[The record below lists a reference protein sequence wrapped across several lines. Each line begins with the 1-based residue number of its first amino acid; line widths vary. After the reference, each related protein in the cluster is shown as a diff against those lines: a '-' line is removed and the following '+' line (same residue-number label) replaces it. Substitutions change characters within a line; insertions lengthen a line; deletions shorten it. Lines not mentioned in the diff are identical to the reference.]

1 MRRILVAS
9 ILLAIILST
18 SYSLFHPGF
27 FRVHDFTHGA
37 RIAELARAVADGH
50 VPPQWS
56 KNLGF
61 GYGMPLYL
69 FYAPLPYYFGS
80 LIYWLSGSL
89 VLSIKSIFLLANVGT
104 AIGAYLLGKRLF
116 GTFGGLLVSAAITLA
131 PYRAVNL
138 FVRGAVSE
146 AWGIMAAVWIL
157 YGVVLVLEKERRG
170 WLVLTLST
178 VAMLLSHNLTA
189 MIFAP
194 FAALFA
200 LTYWFFTTQRNG
212 RKKIEFTW
220 KPAAILLGSVLLG
233 AVISAY
239 YLLPAFGEKSA
250 TQLETRV
257 LTSYFDYHLHF
268 LYLRQFVN
276 PIWKYGGSVWGPEDD
291 ISFFLGFGQIVAAAI
306 TSLAVVHSLSRLWQ
320 HSSGNFIK
328 FIKKLVSRKV
338 FVISM
343 SFVFLLIAVYFSLLK
358 SLAVWDSLPI
368 LKYVQ
373 FPWRFLS
380 IIIVFTGLISA
391 GSLALIRSSAKRFV
405 LWFVLITMMFA
416 NLHYFRPEKY
426 LDSPEALYFSDP
438 GRISDQMS
446 GILPDYLP
454 LALDE
459 EVLPIRSLE
468 LTTLNLEDIHPEVL
482 IDRTQEK
489 LLKVDIS
496 EDKPALLQIADFPG
510 WVVEIDGLPVEHATS
525 EHGLIQ
531 VDLSEGQ
538 HLVGVRLGSTPIR
551 RWGYLL
557 TTAGLFVFF
566 ALLLNSEKK
575 DKRAQ

>member
-27 FRVHDFTHGA
+27 FRVHDFTHGT
-37 RIAELARAVADGH
+37 RIAEIARAVADGH

-69 FYAPLPYYFGS
+69 FYAPLPYYFGA
-80 LIYWLSGSL
+80 LAYWLSGSL

-116 GTFGGLLVSAAITLA
+116 GTFAGLLASAAITLA

-157 YGVVLVLEKERRG
+157 YGVVLVLENERRC

-200 LTYWFFTTQRNG
+200 LTYWFYSSQRNRR
-212 RKKIEFTW
+212 RKQKFSW
-220 KPAAILLGSVLLG
+220 QPAGILLSSALLG

-250 TQLETRV
+250 TQLETRI

-291 ISFFLGFGQIVAAAI
+291 ISFFLGFGQIIAAAI
-306 TSLAVVHSLSRLWQ
+306 TSLAVIHSLSKLWQ
-320 HSSGNFIK
+320 RGRGNFIT
-328 FIKKLVSRKV
+328 FIKKLVSKKV
-338 FVISM
+338 FFILM
-343 SFVFLLIAVYFSLLK
+343 SFVFLLIAVYFSLMK
-358 SLAVWDSLPI
+358 SSAIWDSLPI
-368 LKYVQ
+368 MKYVQ

-380 IIIVFTGLISA
+380 IIIIFTGLVSA
-391 GSLALIRSSAKRFV
+391 GSLVLIKNSAKRFM
-405 LWFVLITMMFA
+405 LWFVLIIMMFA
-416 NLHYFRPEKY
+416 NFNYFRPEEY
-426 LDSPEALYFSDP
+426 LDSPEALYFSDSD
-438 GRISDQMS
+438 RIATQMS

-459 EVLPIRSLE
+459 EALPIRSLE
-468 LTTLNLEDIHPEVL
+468 LTTQNLDDLHPEFL

-489 LLKVDIS
+489 LFKVDI
-496 EDKPALLQIADFPG
+496 DNDMKALIQVADFPG
-510 WVVEIDGLPVEHATS
+510 WETEIDGLPVEHTTS
-525 EHGLIQ
+525 TQGLIQ
-531 VDLSEGQ
+531 LDVPQGQ
-538 HLVGVRLGSTPIR
+538 HLIGVRFGSTPIR
-551 RWGYLL
+551 RWGYFL
-557 TTAGLFVFF
+557 TSLGLFVFF
-566 ALLLNSEKK
+566 AIVLVDEKK
-575 DKRAQ
+575 EGRAK